1 MKPEDQHHALE
12 LTWNLRVS
20 RRARYAKLQI
30 KPFGGLEVVIPPRF
44 PRNEVAG
51 LVEKHASWVRQQ
63 IARQTR
69 LRESIRLPQH
79 LQLAFDRSSTPVVY
93 SSDSL
98 QFNLDLFDDPGAERI
113 VISASDQPARI
124 RQLRGWL
131 RRRARAS
138 FPGLLKQLS
147 IRTGL
152 GFNKV
157 SIRSQKTR
165 WGSCS
170 ARGNI
175 NLNDQ
180 LLFLPAA
187 TVEYLMIHELC
198 HTRHLN
204 HSKAYWAL
212 VETHCPDYRQQDALL
227 SSSRDRVPDW
237 LLLDLYN

>member
-1 MKPEDQHHALE
+1 MKPDDENHAQE
-12 LTWNLRVS
+12 LTWHLRVS
-20 RRARYAKLQI
+20 RRARYAKLLI

-44 PRNEVAG
+44 PRGEVAG
-51 LVEKHASWVRQQ
+51 LVEKHAVWARHQV
-63 IARQTR
+63 ARQTK
-69 LRESIRLPQH
+69 LRESIRLPQQ
-79 LQLAFDRSSTPVVY
+79 LSLAFDGSSTPVVY
-93 SSDSL
+93 RSDSL
-98 QFNLDLFDDPGAERI
+98 QFNLDLFDDPGADRI
-113 VISASDQPARI
+113 IIGASDQQARI
-124 RQLRGWL
+124 AELRGWI

-147 IRTGL
+147 VRTGL

-180 LLFLPAA
+180 LLFLPAV
-187 TVEYLMIHELC
+187 TVRYLMIHELC

-212 VETHCPDYRQQDALL
+212 VETHCPAYRQQDAVL

>member
-1 MKPEDQHHALE
+1 
-12 LTWNLRVS
+12 
-20 RRARYAKLQI
+20 
-30 KPFGGLEVVIPPRF
+30 
-44 PRNEVAG
+44 
-51 LVEKHASWVRQQ
+51 
-63 IARQTR
+63 
-69 LRESIRLPQH
+69 
-79 LQLAFDRSSTPVVY
+79 
-93 SSDSL
+93 L
-98 QFNLDLFDDPGAERI
+98 QFNLDLFEDPAADRIIIGADDQQSRI
-113 VISASDQPARI
+113 VE
-124 RQLRGWL
+124 LRSWL
-131 RRRARAS
+131 RHRARAS
-138 FPGLLKQLS
+138 FPGLLRQLS

-180 LLFLPAA
+180 LLFLPAV
-187 TVEYLMIHELC
+187 TVRYLMIHELC

-212 VETHCPDYRQQDALL
+212 VETHCPDYRQQDAVL

>member
-1 MKPEDQHHALE
+1 MKPEDEKHALE
-12 LTWNLRVS
+12 LTWHLRVS
-20 RRARYAKLQI
+20 RRARSAKLQI
-30 KPFGGLEVVIPPRF
+30 RPFGGLEVVVPPRF
-44 PRNEVAG
+44 PRSEVAG
-51 LVEKHASWVRQQ
+51 LVEKHATWARHQV
-63 IARQTR
+63 ARQTK
-69 LRESIRLPQH
+69 LRESIHLPQN
-79 LQLAFDRSSTPVVY
+79 LSLAFDGSSTPVVY
-93 SSDSL
+93 RSDSL
-98 QFNLDLFDDPGAERI
+98 QFNLDLFEEPGADRI
-113 VISASDQPARI
+113 IIHASDQQSRI
-124 RQLRGWL
+124 VELRTWL
-131 RRRARAS
+131 RRRAHAR
-138 FPGLLKQLS
+138 FPGLLHQLS

-152 GFNKV
+152 GFSKV

-227 SSSRDRVPDW
+227 SSSRERVPDW